1 MKKKS
6 ILLLCALTTFGAF
19 AQKSLVDDVEHQ
31 IGGFNVSVDAYKEA
45 AGKIK
50 PALENAETKDQ
61 AKTWFVAG
69 KANMG
74 IYDQCMAMLQLGKD
88 ADKELMATS
97 LMTAFN
103 DFRRLFLWTLLSRQT
118 RMAHLNWTRRRVF
131 QKSKLNI
138 LRI

>member
-69 KANMG
+69 KANIG
-74 IYDQCMAMLQLGKD
+74 IYDQCMLCFSLARMPTRSLWQL
-88 ADKELMATS
+88 
-97 LMTAFN
+97 
-103 DFRRLFLWTLLSRQT
+103 R
-118 RMAHLNWTRRRVF
+118 
-131 QKSKLNI
+131 
-138 LRI
+138 